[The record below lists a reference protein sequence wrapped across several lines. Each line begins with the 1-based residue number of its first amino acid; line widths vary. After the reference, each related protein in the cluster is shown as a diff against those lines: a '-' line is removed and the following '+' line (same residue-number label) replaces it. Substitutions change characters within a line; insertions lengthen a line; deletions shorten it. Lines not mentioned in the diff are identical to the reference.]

1 MSKFTVDTSRDLEE
15 EFEYLIFKSVFTISA
30 LSSDMATQELVN
42 KLMETLKDLNLLQNT
57 HMYTLVKELAKNCS
71 DWNDNSLEPIIF
83 AKLIG
88 ECSLTEEI
96 LNVAISILKTCLNP
110 AKDTQL
116 RSKFLLLIPEIFF
129 CLKTPSNSALDELA
143 KTNSK
148 FLETSIEVI
157 INEMIVP
164 NVIWKAGR
172 SAGAVRMS
180 AIAAL
185 AMIIQSDVMQNVKIK
200 ISTIEGLLT
209 LLTSVLDDDNKT
221 TRLYVCKIY
230 YIILKH
236 FGKEL
241 SKDDLHKLYPEF
253 IKRLDDANE
262 EVRFE
267 ILSVFFVYMES
278 LKANYDKVLY
288 GAHLQMIFE
297 NILLYLDDS
306 NLDIQSRV
314 FSKLRKVFKKRSNIY

>member
-1 MSKFTVDTSRDLEE
+1 MSKFTAESSKDLEE
-15 EFEYLIFKSVFTISA
+15 EFEFLIFKSVFTISA
-30 LSSDMATQELVN
+30 LASDPVTVLQVN
-42 KLMETLKDLNLLQNT
+42 KLAQTLKELNLVNNT
-57 HMYTLVKELAKNCS
+57 HMDTLIKELSKNS
-71 DWNDNSLEPIIF
+71 PDWNDNSLEPIIF

-88 ECSLTEEI
+88 ECSLTEQI

-110 AKDTQL
+110 SKDTQL

-129 CLKTPSNSALDELA
+129 CLKTPSYSALDELS

-148 FLETSIEVI
+148 FLEASIEVI

-185 AMIIQSDVMQNVKIK
+185 VMIIQSEVMQHVKIK
-200 ISTIEGLLT
+200 LSTIEGLLT

-230 YIILKH
+230 YIILKY
-236 FGKEL
+236 FGQKL

-262 EVRFE
+262 EVRYE
-267 ILSVFFVYMES
+267 VLSVFFVYMES
-278 LKANYDKVLY
+278 LKENYDKILY

-306 NLDIQSRV
+306 NTDVQLRV
-314 FSKLRKVFKKRSNIY
+314 LSKLEIF